1 MENDPWLD
9 KWLALIRETSTG
21 GRVLELGCGC
31 GWDTLDLLSAECNV
45 VAADISAE
53 RLAECSKS
61 VPLAKLLQADNGKPL
76 PFADHS
82 MSVIV
87 ASLSLHYFSSEVTFQ
102 IATELKRCIQSG
114 GLLLARFNS
123 TNDYHFGAAS
133 DLEIEPDFYQVGT
146 RTKRFFD
153 EDSVRLFLEGWD
165 IQFLEENVIHR
176 YQKPKS
182 VWEAMAIN
190 LPLDTSRPPS

>member
-1 MENDPWLD
+1 MKNDPWLE
-9 KWLALIRETSTG
+9 KWLRLLREKSAG
-21 GRVLELGCGC
+21 EPVLELGCGH
-31 GWDTLDLLSAECNV
+31 GWDTLDLLAAGCSV
-45 VAADISAE
+45 IAADISTE
-53 RLAECSKS
+53 TLAECVRT
-61 VPLAKLLQADNGKPL
+61 VPGAKLIQLDNGKPL

-82 MSVIV
+82 LTVIV
-87 ASLSLHYFSSEVTFQ
+87 ASLSLHYFSSEVTRQ

-133 DLEIEPDFYQVGT
+133 ELEIESNFYQVGT

-153 EDSVRLFLEGWD
+153 ESSVRFFLQGWD
-165 IQFLEENVIHR
+165 IQFLEENVIYR

-182 VWEAMAIN
+182 VWEAMAVY